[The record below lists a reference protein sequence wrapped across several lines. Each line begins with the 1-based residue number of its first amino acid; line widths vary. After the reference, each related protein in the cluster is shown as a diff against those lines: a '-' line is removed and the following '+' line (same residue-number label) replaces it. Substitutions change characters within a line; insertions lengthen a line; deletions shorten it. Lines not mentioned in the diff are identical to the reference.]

1 MLPGVKQAPI
11 KIGDIL
17 VYLTLAVKHA
27 RLILLLMCLSLM
39 LGLTVY
45 VYSRPVYYTR
55 SLIEFKQLPLPVTTE
70 TSFGD
75 GSMKS
80 IYGNF
85 YSTYLIERTAKRFG
99 IEARGKY
106 IFAKYL
112 KKVLVKQ
119 NSQGDIEIEVWAYT
133 PEIASQWSKMLLEEF
148 VAYREENRQRRREIV
163 LNDFTKEM
171 QLISE
176 RMEKWLKTNF
186 AYQDTNRI
194 VELNAKV
201 REMSSVPLDLAKINF
216 QLEDL
221 TLLQKKL
228 QKPEYTVVE
237 KLSLLASY
245 QEMLRLSLG
254 ENFTIVSS
262 NTENAPGS
270 PGAPGAGNN
279 MRSGSEVIV
288 LPTIA
293 PQQNSIPWT
302 DNERKYRRFKQ
313 LALDYAKVYLP
324 AHPRMKEVATQL
336 EQVEKELNLELEVQL
351 ARLNTRI
358 EGLKAR
364 QSEYTAKLPDYLDS
378 QQQQARL
385 KLEFDHLAAGQ
396 LPWKSFYDGMAKSMS
411 YLEFGGEKERFH
423 MNYVGHLDVRLDPPV
438 SPNRFNLMIYSLIF
452 GLGLS
457 LGIPFLIEYL
467 DHTIANVESGEDA
480 LKLRA
485 LGVVPELESN
495 RHRLPSQGEAG
506 GPASMEE
513 NFRVIRTNL
522 QLNVPDADSQQVIMV
537 ASAMPQEGKSWV
549 SLNLARSFARKGER
563 TLLIDCDV
571 RRGTMH
577 TLFNVEST
585 PGVVEVLSGGLKA
598 AEAIKDT
605 DTPNLFILPRGKY
618 HAGVADSFG
627 NQNFADM
634 MKHLRTNYDRII
646 MDTPPVLGLAE
657 TSTMLSYVDGVV
669 FVIWSGR
676 TPYRTVET
684 AVKTLRANKAKFL
697 GFVLNRLDL
706 SATSNYYYYYYYSH
720 NYYDSYQTA
729 DRH

>member
-11 KIGDIL
+11 KIGDLL

-80 IYGNF
+80 IYSNF

-99 IEARGKY
+99 IEAREKY

-119 NSQGDIEIEVWAYT
+119 NSQGDIEVEVWAFT

-148 VAYREENRQRRREIV
+148 ISYREENRQRRREIV

-171 QLISE
+171 QQINE
-176 RMEKWLKTNF
+176 RMEKWLKTNY
-186 AYQDTNRI
+186 AYHDTNKM

-201 REMSSVPLDLAKINF
+201 REMGSVPLDLARINL
-216 QLEDL
+216 QLDDL
-221 TLLQKKL
+221 TNLQKKL
-228 QKPEYTVVE
+228 QKPTYTVVD

-245 QEMLRLSLG
+245 QEMLRLNLG
-254 ENFTIVSS
+254 ENFTIVGNHS
-262 NTENAPGS
+262 ENLPDA
-270 PGAPGAGNN
+270 APGAQSNPRNGP
-279 MRSGSEVIV
+279 EVIV
-288 LPTIA
+288 LPTMA
-293 PQQNSIPWT
+293 SQQNVVPWT
-302 DNERKYRRFKQ
+302 DNERKFRRLKQ
-313 LALDYAKVYLP
+313 LAVDHAKVYLP
-324 AHPRMKEVATQL
+324 AHPRMKEVAVQL

-364 QSEYTAKLPDYLDS
+364 QAEFTAKLPDYLDS

-385 KLEFDHLAAGQ
+385 RLEFDHLAAGQ
-396 LPWKSFYDGMAKSMS
+396 LPWKNFYDNMAKSVS
-411 YLEFGGEKERFH
+411 YLEYGGEKERFH
-423 MNYVGHLDVRLDPPV
+423 MNYTGLLDVRLDPPV

-495 RHRLPSQGEAG
+495 RHRLPAQGEAG
-506 GPASMEE
+506 GPASLDE

-577 TLFNVEST
+577 SLFGVEST

-598 AEAIKDT
+598 VEAIKDT

-618 HAGVADSFG
+618 HAGVADFFG
-627 NQNFADM
+627 NQNFVDM
-634 MKHLRTNYDRII
+634 MKHLRSSYDRII

-720 NYYDSYQTA
+720 NYYDSYQTV
-729 DRH
+729 DRR

>member
-11 KIGDIL
+11 KIGDLL

-55 SLIEFKQLPLPVTTE
+55 SLIEFKNLPLPITTE
-70 TSFGD
+70 TNFGD

-80 IYGNF
+80 IYASF
-85 YSTYLIERTAKRFG
+85 SSAHIVERTAKRFG
-99 IEARGKY
+99 IEAREKY
-106 IFAKYL
+106 IYSKYL
-112 KKVLVKQ
+112 KKMGLKQ
-119 NSQGDIEIEVWAYT
+119 NSQGDIEIEVWAFS
-133 PEIASQWSKMLLEEF
+133 PEIADKWSKMMLEEF
-148 VAYREENRQRRREIV
+148 IAYREEQRQRRREIV

-171 QLISE
+171 EEISG
-176 RMEKWLKTNF
+176 RMEEWLKKNF
-186 AYQDTNRI
+186 AYHDTNKI
-194 VELNAKV
+194 TELNAKV
-201 REMSSVPLDLAKINF
+201 REMGSVPLDLARINL
-216 QLEDL
+216 QLDDL
-221 TLLQKKL
+221 TNLQKKL
-228 QKPEYTVVE
+228 QKPEYTVVD
-237 KLSLLASY
+237 KLSLLSSY
-245 QEMLRLSLG
+245 QEMLRLNLG
-254 ENFTIVSS
+254 ENFTVVSK
-262 NTENAPGS
+262 NAENANDV
-270 PGAPGAGNN
+270 PGAAANN
-279 MRSGSEVIV
+279 SRNGPEVIV
-288 LPTIA
+288 LPTLA
-293 PQQNSIPWT
+293 PQQNTIPWT
-302 DNERKYRRFKQ
+302 DNERKYRRLKQ
-313 LALDYAKVYLP
+313 LTLDYAKVYLP

-358 EGLKAR
+358 EGLRAR
-364 QSEYTAKLPDYLDS
+364 QAEFTAKLPDYLDS

-396 LPWKSFYDGMAKSMS
+396 LPWKSFYDGMAKSVS

-495 RHRLPSQGEAG
+495 RHRLPSHGEAG

-522 QLNVPDADSQQVIMV
+522 QLNVPDADSQQVIMI

-577 TLFNVEST
+577 TLFNIEST

-598 AEAIKDT
+598 AEAIKET
-605 DTPNLFILPRGKY
+605 DSPNLFILPRGKY
-618 HAGVADSFG
+618 HAGVADFFG
-627 NQNFADM
+627 NQNFVDM
-634 MKHLRTNYDRII
+634 MKHLRTSYDRII

-720 NYYDSYQTA
+720 NYYDSYQTV